1 MIHFEELK
9 RFLSIHGDQLD
20 NKELEL
26 FHKVILDK
34 KMAITRTG
42 GKILIEDLMKKLM
55 IKAKGAKKSKEKKG
69 KKKSVRSL

>member
-34 KMAITRTG
+34 KMDITRTG

-55 IKAKGAKKSKEKKG
+55 IKAKGSKKSKDKKG